1 MAVILFAPQIFSD
14 KSSTTRHRFPLSFI
28 CCRNIPLPLRKG
40 GEGDVAG
47 NGLQNILCETL
58 CPPW

>member
-1 MAVILFAPQIFSD
+1 MAVILFAPQI
-14 KSSTTRHRFPLSFI
+14 STEFYMLSEH
-28 CCRNIPLPLRKG
+28 PSAPSEG